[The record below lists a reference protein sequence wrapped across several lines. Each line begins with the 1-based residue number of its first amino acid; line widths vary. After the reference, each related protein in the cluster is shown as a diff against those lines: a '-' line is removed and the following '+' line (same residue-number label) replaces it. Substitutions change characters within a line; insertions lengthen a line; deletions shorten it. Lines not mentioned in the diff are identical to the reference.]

1 MMELTF
7 VQAHS
12 SNYTKGRTQAI
23 DRIVLHYTAG
33 DGDTALGN
41 GKYFAG
47 ANRKS
52 SAHYFVDENTIVQ
65 SVKEGDTAW
74 HAGNWDMNCRS
85 IGIEMCSRKDSRGNY
100 YIPDATV
107 KRAAELV
114 RELMAKHDIPI
125 TGVIRHYDVTGKKCP
140 APMVD
145 NTILWSNFQKML
157 TVEETPKGKEPVENP
172 SSWAAIAWQEA
183 VRKGVLDGTRP
194 FDPITRQEMAVILS
208 RLGHLK

>member
-1 MMELTF
+1 MNTTF

-12 SNYTKGRTQAI
+12 SNYTKGRTRAI
-23 DRIVLHYTAG
+23 DRIVMHYTAG
-33 DGDTALGN
+33 DGDTAKGN

-65 SVKEGDTAW
+65 SVKEGDTTW

-114 RELMAKHDIPI
+114 RELMAKYDIPV

-145 NTILWSNFQKML
+145 NAILWNNFKAML
-157 TVEETPKGKEPVENP
+157 TVEEKPQGNVPADTPSDWAKE
-172 SSWAAIAWQEA
+172 AWQA
-183 VRKGVLDGTRP
+183 ALDKGVMDGTRP
-194 FDPITRQEMAVILS
+194 FDPITRQEMAVILH
-208 RLGHLK
+208 RLGYLK